1 MLVPYRLPAIHPSA
15 VYAPAFQHLDR
26 ARYVDPILAVD
37 RPLESYAGP
46 IRDIVR
52 ALNAEI
58 PVGRIESLDGWARES
73 IAAPRFRAGLLSAFG
88 ALALL
93 LALLGVYGVMSYS
106 VTQRRREMAV
116 RIALG
121 AEPRDIIRMLTGEG
135 LQFVVAGQLL
145 GLTAA
150 YFVTRLM
157 DGLLFGVRAMD
168 VTVLVVMS
176 VGLASVVL
184 VTSYLPARRAGLV
197 RPVEVLKE

>member
-1 MLVPYRLPAIHPSA
+1 V
-15 VYAPAFQHLDR
+15 
-26 ARYVDPILAVD
+26 
-37 RPLESYAGP
+37 ETYAGP

-52 ALNAEI
+52 SIDADI
-58 PVGRIESLDGWARES
+58 PVGRIESMEGWARES

-121 AEPRDIIRMLTGEG
+121 AERRDILRMLTGEG
-135 LQFVVAGQLL
+135 LRFVVMGQVL
-145 GLTAA
+145 GLVAA

-157 DGLLFGVRAMD
+157 DGLLFGVAAMD
-168 VTVLVVMS
+168 AAVFVVTS

-184 VTSYLPARRAGLV
+184 VTSCVPARRAGLV
-197 RPVEVLKE
+197 EPVEVLKE